1 MESFSFIL
9 EYIRK
14 PRTVGAILPSS
25 EGLASKMVEDV
36 NFKNAKCIVEYGPG
50 TGVFTEKLLEN
61 RNKNT
66 KVILI
71 EYNEDFCNILRSKY
85 KDEERLFIV
94 NDSAEN
100 IEKYL
105 KMYDVEKVDYVISGL
120 PFASLPKEVS
130 INILNATKNILS
142 DNGSFV
148 TFQYT
153 LFKKKFIEGFF
164 KDIKVKRVI
173 KNIPP
178 AYVLNCNNK

>member
-1 MESFSFIL
+1 MESFSFIR

-25 EGLASKMVEDV
+25 TRLANKMVQDV
-36 NFKNAKCIVEYGPG
+36 NFKDARCIVEYGPG
-50 TGVFTEKLLEN
+50 TGVFTDKLLEN

-71 EYNEDFCNILRSKY
+71 EYNEDFCNLLRSKY
-85 KDEERLFIV
+85 GNEEKLFII

-105 KMYDVEKVDYVISGL
+105 KMYDVQEVDYIISGL
-120 PFASLPKEVS
+120 PFASLPKETS
-130 INILNATKNILS
+130 INILNTTRHILNH
-142 DNGSFV
+142 NGSFI

-153 LFKKKFIEGFF
+153 LFKKKFIGSFF
-164 KDIKVKRVI
+164 HDIKVKRVI

-178 AYVLNCNNK
+178 AYVFSCSNK